1 MGVVP
6 APFEEKIMNFQNKML
21 AGLVLIPLAIGVIS
35 PAFAEG
41 KSESGESNVNETQAL
56 MNAKISIADAIKA
69 AEAEGKGKAVDS
81 GLNDENGDVSY
92 QVEVVA
98 PDGKRTDVFV
108 DLQTGK
114 VLKMAAAD
122 SGEESNGD
130 NEGAEG
136 SGGEQGGEG
145 NETDAK

>member
-1 MGVVP
+1 
-6 APFEEKIMNFQNKML
+6 MNFQNKML

-69 AEAEGKGKAVDS
+69 AEAEGKGKAIDS

-122 SGEESNGD
+122 SAEESTGD

-136 SGGEQGGEG
+136 SGGEG